1 MTAIYKLTNLGNVLR
16 DQYGT
21 TDKYSLSDMAKMI
34 SGLEI
39 HNFLDDGQKLVS
51 TSGKPLYA
59 VPLTGL
65 TTEIWNKYLV
75 SQNVTLSCDIKWS
88 GFKKDAKQGRLGF
101 EICTQ
106 VQDNSYHYNGVWH
119 WLNSDSGEEHIS
131 TTWRLNDQSIISIDS
146 AYIYNQINADATVE
160 ITNLKIVIN
169 PLGGGNPS

>member
-1 MTAIYKLTNLGNVLR
+1 MTATDRLTNLGNALR

-34 SGLEI
+34 NGLEI
-39 HNFLDDGQKLVS
+39 HNFLDDSQKLVS
-51 TSGKPLYA
+51 TSGKYSDS

-65 TTEIWNKYLV
+65 TSEIWNKYLV

-88 GFKKDAKQGRLGF
+88 GFKKDDKQGRLGF

-106 VQDNSYHYNGVWH
+106 VQDNSYHYNGVWY
-119 WLNSDSGEEHIS
+119 WVTSDSGEEHIS
-131 TTWRLNDQSIISIDS
+131 TTWRINDQSIISISS
-146 AYIYNQINADATVE
+146 ASIYNHINADAKVE
-160 ITNLKIVIN
+160 ITNPKFVIN